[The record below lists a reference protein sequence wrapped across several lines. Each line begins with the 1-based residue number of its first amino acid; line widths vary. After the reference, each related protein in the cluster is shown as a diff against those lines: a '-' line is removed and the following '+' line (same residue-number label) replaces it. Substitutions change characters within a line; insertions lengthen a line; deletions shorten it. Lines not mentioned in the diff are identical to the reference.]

1 MTSSSTEKGE
11 TGAALAA
18 TRASVRSRGAPPPQ
32 ARRHIRETRG
42 DHAFNVINYAVLSAF
57 TLSVLYPIVYVVSS
71 SFSSAEAINSGAVK
85 LLPVGLNLDAYRTIW
100 DSPRLVTGLANSV
113 LYALAGGFLGTALT
127 VLAGYPLSRDDL
139 PFRRILTFFFLI
151 PTLLSAGIIPTYIV
165 VRQLGLLDT
174 RWAIILPGAMSVFNM
189 IITRTFYKINIPAE
203 MLEAARVDGA
213 SDFRF
218 FLRIALPL
226 SKPIIAVNLL
236 FYGIAQWNGWFSAFI
251 YLTNADL
258 YPLQLVLR
266 EILAQ
271 SAVDPAQIGGPDV
284 AELLRRKELFDKLK
298 YALIVI
304 AMVPPLIAYPFV
316 QKYFIKG
323 ALIGSLK

>member
-1 MTSSSTEKGE
+1 MLFRS
-11 TGAALAA
+11 LAM
-18 TRASVRSRGAPPPQ
+18 
-32 ARRHIRETRG
+32 
-42 DHAFNVINYAVLSAF
+42 F
-57 TLSVLYPIVYVVSS
+57 TLAVLYPIIYVFSSSVSS
-71 SFSSAEAINSGAVK
+71 AAAINSGAVK
-85 LLPVGLNLDAYRTIW
+85 LWPVGFNVDAYKTIL
-100 DSPRLVTGLANSV
+100 DSPRLVTGFANS
-113 LYALAGGFLGTALT
+113 LIYAVAGGLIGTALT

-189 IITRTFYKINIPAE
+189 IITRTFYKINIPTE
-203 MLEAARVDGA
+203 MLEAAKVDGA

-218 FLRIALPL
+218 FFRIALPL

-236 FYGIAQWNGWFSAFI
+236 FYGIAQWNGWFTSFI

-266 EILAQ
+266 DILAQ
-271 SAVDPAQIGGPDV
+271 SAVNPAQIGGPDV
-284 AELLRRKELFDKLK
+284 GELLRRKELFDKLK
-298 YALIVI
+298 YALIVV
-304 AMVPPLIAYPFV
+304 AMLPPLIAYPFV
-316 QKYFIKG
+316 QKHFVKG

>member
-1 MTSSSTEKGE
+1 MTTAE
-11 TGAALAA
+11 A
-18 TRASVRSRGAPPPQ
+18 TTPRK
-32 ARRHIRETRG
+32 ARRIAEPRG
-42 DHAFNVINYAVLSAF
+42 DRAFNIINYTVLAVF
-57 TLSVLYPIVYVVSS
+57 TLSVLYPLIYVISS
-71 SFSSAEAINSGAVK
+71 SFSSAAAINSGAVK
-85 LLPVGLNLDAYRTIW
+85 FLPVGFNVDAYQTILE
-100 DSPRLVTGLANSV
+100 SPRLVTGFMNSAI
-113 LYALAGGFLGTALT
+113 YAVAGGLLGTALT

-139 PFRRILTFFFLI
+139 PFRRVLTFFFLI

-174 RWAIILPGAMSVFNM
+174 RWAIILPGCMSVFNM
-189 IITRTFYKINIPAE
+189 IITRTFYKITVPSE
-203 MLEAARVDGA
+203 MLEAAKVDGA

-218 FLRIALPL
+218 FFRIALPL

-271 SAVDPAQIGGPDV
+271 SAVNPAQIGGPDV
-284 AELLRRKELFDKLK
+284 GELLRRKELFDKLK

-316 QKYFIKG
+316 QKHFVKG